1 MSTILERVA
10 RSFGFMVMRE
20 IRVESSRPEK
30 QNLVLALLGILSLVA
45 CSLSWLVWH
54 NGWLAV
60 GLLVL
65 TGVIVKPLGDELDR
79 YR

>member
-1 MSTILERVA
+1 M
-10 RSFGFMVMRE
+10 
-20 IRVESSRPEK
+20 
-30 QNLVLALLGILSLVA
+30 LVLLGILSLVA
-45 CSLSWLVWH
+45 CSLSGFVWH

-65 TGVIVKPLGDELDR
+65 TGVIAKPLGGELDR